1 MSEKFNFMERQN
13 FYIPEEDVD
22 DSGRTINDWLS
33 GDEENRVPPNVA
45 YLINWLLEKYPEALI
60 DELFERGFHWPANI
74 PFNKSI
80 FVSQD
85 DTDGHN
91 SGFWLGFSSDGDA
104 WVDFELQG
112 FDDKRRYAMS
122 GVMRFRTFGG
132 GTKNPRM
139 NAVLR
144 LLALACIKDQSS
156 ADGVLIDRE
165 TGRPLGWGQM
175 RDMPMKEE
183 DNESVDS

>member
-1 MSEKFNFMERQN
+1 MSEKFDAMEDQN
-13 FYIPEEDVD
+13 FYIPEDDVD
-22 DSGRTINDWLS
+22 DSGRMINNWLLS
-33 GDEENRVPPNVA
+33 DDDGRVPPNVA

-60 DELFERGFHWPANI
+60 DELFERGFRWPVNI
-74 PFNKSI
+74 PFGKSV

-91 SGFWLGFSSDGDA
+91 SGFWLGFSGDGDA
-104 WVDFELQG
+104 WVNFDLQG

-122 GVMRFRTFGG
+122 GAMRFRTFGG

-139 NAVLR
+139 NAALR

-156 ADGVLIDRE
+156 SDGVLIDRE

-175 RDMPMKEE
+175 RDMPLRE
-183 DNESVDS
+183 DDEGADT